1 VTTAAAPVTPT
12 ELDAASTSAT
22 RWRYAVMNL
31 GLVIP
36 AQVSSFFFLYYVD
49 HLKVDPVKFAV
60 LMSAFAVYN
69 AFDNPVIGELSDR
82 TRTRWGRRIPYLL
95 FATLPSM
102 LCLALLFNAP
112 LFNGALGSGQQP
124 DSLLLYFGV
133 LWVLWETTGT
143 MVGTGY
149 LALLPEL
156 FRTFAER
163 TDVSVRMNAVQV
175 VGLLIGLALPP
186 LLAATIGWGAVGL
199 LFAVIGAAAIYSGV
213 GALSERPDSVRA
225 APPPLLGA
233 LKSTFTNRSFLT
245 VVAAQ
250 TLRFVSTGTLAT
262 GMGFFVKY
270 SLGADNGLLT
280 TLLLATAF
288 VTAGALLWPW
298 RQWVAQRYGARTTLL
313 LAFTVSGLAVLP
325 LAVLQSVPA
334 AFLTTALFGVGL
346 AGMILMGDVV
356 LADVIDEDELRT
368 GQRREGAYYGLS
380 GLITTLST
388 GITAAVFGWVA
399 LHYGYDPKL
408 SVQPDTAA
416 QGFRVFM
423 TVPPLIG
430 SALAVVFLWFYPL
443 HGARLRQ
450 VRLELAARRLS
461 LTAPL
466 TTANPGD

>member
-1 VTTAAAPVTPT
+1 MTIPNTSAPPVARADT
-12 ELDAASTSAT
+12 DAVSTSAT
-22 RWRYAVMNL
+22 RWRYATMNL

-49 HLKVDPVKFAV
+49 HLKVDPVRFAV

-69 AFDNPVIGELSDR
+69 AFDNPVIGYLSDR

-102 LCLALLFNAP
+102 VLLALLFNAP
-112 LFNGALGSGQQP
+112 SGGVQNP

-149 LALLPEL
+149 LALLPEM
-156 FRTFAER
+156 FRSFAER

-175 VGLLIGLALPP
+175 AGLLIGLALPP
-186 LLAATIGWGAVGL
+186 LLAAKIGWGPVGI
-199 LFAVIGAAAIYSGV
+199 LFAAIGAAAIYSGV
-213 GALSERPDSVRA
+213 GALSERAASQRA
-225 APPPLLGA
+225 APLPLLGA
-233 LKSTFTNRSFLT
+233 LRSTFTNRSFLT
-245 VVAAQ
+245 IVAAQ
-250 TLRFVSTGTLAT
+250 TMRFVSTGTLAT

-270 SLGADNGLLT
+270 SLGEKSGLLT
-280 TLLLATAF
+280 TLLLAAAF

-325 LAVLQSVPA
+325 MIFIQSVPA
-334 AFLTTALFGVGL
+334 AFLTTVLFGVGL
-346 AGMILMGDVV
+346 SGMILMGDVV

-399 LHYGYDPKL
+399 FRYGYDPKL
-408 SVQPDTAA
+408 DVQPGTVA

-430 SALAVVFLWFYPL
+430 SALAFVFLWFYPL
-443 HGARLRQ
+443 HGERLRQ
-450 VRLELAARRLS
+450 VRLQLAARRG
-461 LTAPL
+461 A
-466 TTANPGD
+466 

>member
-1 VTTAAAPVTPT
+1 MTTPATPVTAPGR
-12 ELDAASTSAT
+12 DVVSTSST
-22 RWRYAVMNL
+22 RWRYAGMNL

-49 HLKVDPVKFAV
+49 HLKVDPVRFAV

-69 AFDNPVIGELSDR
+69 AVDNPVIGYLSDR

-95 FATLPSM
+95 FATLPTM
-102 LCLALLFNAP
+102 LFLALLFNAP
-112 LFNGALGSGQQP
+112 FSVGQNP

-133 LWVLWETTGT
+133 LWVLWETTST

-149 LALLPEL
+149 LALLPEM
-156 FRTFAER
+156 FRSFAER

-186 LLAATIGWGAVGL
+186 LLAAKIGWGPMGI
-199 LFAVIGAAAIYSGV
+199 LFAAICAAAIYSGV
-213 GALSERPDSVRA
+213 GALSERAASVQA
-225 APPPLLGA
+225 APLPLLGA
-233 LKSTFTNRSFLT
+233 LRLTFTNRSFLT
-245 VVAAQ
+245 IVAAQ
-250 TLRFVSTGTLAT
+250 TMRFVSTGTLAT

-270 SLGADNGLLT
+270 SLGADGLGAGDGLLT

-313 LAFTVSGLAVLP
+313 LAFATSGLAVLP
-325 LAVLQSVPA
+325 MAFLQSVPA
-334 AFLTTALFGVGL
+334 AFLTTVLFGVGL

-399 LHYGYDPKL
+399 IHFGYDPKL
-408 SVQPDTAA
+408 DVQPETVAK
-416 QGFRVFM
+416 GFRFFM
-423 TVPPLIG
+423 TVPPLVG
-430 SALAVVFLWFYPL
+430 SVLALVFLWFYPL
-443 HGARLRQ
+443 HGERLRQ
-450 VRLELAARRLS
+450 VRLQLAARR
-461 LTAPL
+461 
-466 TTANPGD
+466 G

>member
-1 VTTAAAPVTPT
+1 MTVPATPAALLDV
-12 ELDAASTSAT
+12 DAASTSAT

-69 AFDNPVIGELSDR
+69 AFDNPVIGYLSDR
-82 TRTRWGRRIPYLL
+82 TRTRWGRRVPYLL

-102 LCLALLFNAP
+102 VLLALLFNAP
-112 LFNGALGSGQQP
+112 SGGVQNP

-133 LWVLWETTGT
+133 LWVLWETTST
-143 MVGTGY
+143 MIGTGY
-149 LALLPEL
+149 LALLPEM
-156 FRTFAER
+156 FRSFAER

-186 LLAATIGWGAVGL
+186 LLAAKIGWGPVGI
-199 LFAVIGAAAIYSGV
+199 LFAVIGAVAIYSGV
-213 GALSERPDSVRA
+213 GALSERAASVRA
-225 APPPLLGA
+225 TPLPLLSA
-233 LKSTFTNRSFLT
+233 LRSTFTNRSFLT
-245 VVAAQ
+245 IVAAQ
-250 TLRFVSTGTLAT
+250 TMRFVSTGTLAT

-270 SLGADNGLLT
+270 SLGADHLGAGGGLLT
-280 TLLLATAF
+280 TLLLAAAF

-313 LAFTVSGLAVLP
+313 LAFMVSGLAVLP
-325 LAVLQSVPA
+325 MIFIQSVPA
-334 AFLTTALFGVGL
+334 AFLTTVLFGVGL

-399 LHYGYDPKL
+399 LRYGYDPKL
-408 SVQPDTAA
+408 SVQPATVA

-430 SALAVVFLWFYPL
+430 SALAIVFLWFYPL
-443 HGARLRQ
+443 HGERLRQ
-450 VRLELAARRLS
+450 VRLQLAARR
-461 LTAPL
+461 
-466 TTANPGD
+466 GG